1 MDGEE
6 LSRPR
11 FCLLLCASQM
21 GATHAL
27 PPPPAGR
34 WRCAHCRE
42 QSGEQH
48 ATKNTHEVGP
58 NSFYLTIDQYCTVR
72 THLLEPYR
80 GTYWATRSAQRSYP
94 TTTRQAVTAEE
105 EQMKF
110 MHGFVWPIHLHPSVK
125 MSNLL
130 SWCISDPPPIYM
142 SNVHVTS

>member
-1 MDGEE
+1 MDGWGGAVASTLLPFALRKSNGGHPRTATGGVPTAE
-6 LSRPR
+6 SR
-11 FCLLLCASQM
+11 
-21 GATHAL
+21 
-27 PPPPAGR
+27 AGSSTR
-34 WRCAHCRE
+34 
-42 QSGEQH
+42 QQ
-48 ATKNTHEVGP
+48 NTHEVGP
-58 NSFYLTIDQYCTVR
+58 NSFYLTIDQYSTVR

-142 SNVHVTS
+142 NNVHVTS